1 MNIGTLD
8 VLTDSNGEQ
17 YLELPDELME
27 ELDWQVGDVI
37 DFSPHDNGFIMSKVE
52 TKNMRKVMIEMEH
65 EQVDAIIVQELK
77 SEIEAFESSVEARAE
92 GGGMAI
98 FDSDPLKDVEYILE
112 HIRAFKTVLKYY
124 GVPGED
130 FDPEV

>member
-1 MNIGTLD
+1 MSIGTLD

-52 TKNMRKVMIEMEH
+52 TKKMPKVMIEMEH
-65 EQVDAIIVQELK
+65 EQVDAIIIQELK
-77 SEIEAFESSVEARAE
+77 SGLEGFEHDVELRANGE
-92 GGGMAI
+92 GMAI
-98 FDSDPLKDVEYILE
+98 FDSDPIKDVEYILE
-112 HIRAFKTVLKYY
+112 HIRAFQTVLEYY